1 VSVRVQRIKDTLFLY
16 FVVSKIGTYNMDPG
30 RNMIS
35 SAVPFRAAGEGG
47 AQVFLFGGGGG
58 FLRGQ

>member
-1 VSVRVQRIKDTLFLY
+1 
-16 FVVSKIGTYNMDPG
+16 MDSG

-47 AQVFLFGGGGG
+47 GQVFLFGGGGG
-58 FLRGQ
+58 GFLRSQ